1 MRGHWYVDITYTNTR
16 RDVTGIT
23 RTARRLVSE
32 LQIATHRCTPVVFH
46 SSGFRKIHNNLD
58 ALNTDAAQIK
68 QSPFFSKSNAVISGN
83 FSRLLITVLLKISP
97 WVALRFFWKIIS
109 TAVFNLS
116 SKGFQK
122 VDFSPG
128 DVLFLADASWNYPS
142 WKVARLARQQ
152 GAKVVTLIYDLMPIR
167 HPEYCFP
174 LLPPQFQSWL
184 TEILTCSDAVICIS
198 RTTRDDLLSWLNE
211 QPLGNRS
218 PNLPIGYFHL
228 GVDLENNLENDEV
241 RPFIR
246 NFFSSAEPC
255 FASIGSFEAKRNYPF
270 ILRVFEELWQKGTS
284 IRLLLAGRA
293 TAEYAEFLTEIKG
306 HTDYGNKLLV
316 LQDASDAEISYIY
329 QQCRCLIMASS
340 FEGFGLPLIEARSRG
355 TIVIA
360 NQIPSFQ
367 EISDPGVFF
376 FDLKYPISLRKLILE
391 HSRTDYRDQFE
402 PLIPTTW
409 RQSAMSCQSTI
420 KALLWKSSAPS
431 KDPN

>member
-1 MRGHWYVDITYTNTR
+1 MSRHWYVDMTYTTTR
-16 RDVTGIT
+16 KDITGIT
-23 RTARRLVSE
+23 RTARRLLSE
-32 LQIATHRCTPVVFH
+32 LQATTSPIGELCTPVFFH
-46 SSGFRKIHNNLD
+46 TSGFRMFPKGVCNST
-58 ALNTDAAQIK
+58 TDTNSTNEK
-68 QSPFFSKSNAVISGN
+68 RFFSKFSAVISGRC
-83 FSRLLITVLLKISP
+83 SRSLITLSLKFVP
-97 WVALRFFWKIIS
+97 WPVLRFFWAIIS
-109 TAVFNLS
+109 AALFN
-116 SKGFQK
+116 SKSKEFQR
-122 VDFSPG
+122 VNFNPG
-128 DVLFLADASWNYPS
+128 DVLFLVDASWNYPS

-167 HPEYCFP
+167 HPDYCFP

-218 PNLPIGYFHL
+218 PNLPVGYFHL
-228 GVDLENNLENDEV
+228 GVDLENSLENNEV

-293 TAEYAEFLTEIKG
+293 TAEYAEFLTKIKV
-306 HTDYGNKLLV
+306 HPDYGNNLLV

-340 FEGFGLPLIEARSRG
+340 YEGFGLPLIEARARG
-355 TIVIA
+355 AIIIA
-360 NQIPSFQ
+360 SNIPSFR
-367 EISDPGVFF
+367 EIGDEGVFYF
-376 FDLKYPISLRKLILE
+376 NLQDGDSLKAILFQ
-391 HSRTDYRDQFE
+391 HTLYDFK
-402 PLIPTTW
+402 T
-409 RQSAMSCQSTI
+409 TI
-420 KALLWKSSAPS
+420 KPMQPLQWKDSALACLTTVNRLLSLE
-431 KDPN
+431 